1 MRSRDYGFD
10 MGLYKKYFAE
20 GREECVLFFVYKK
33 QGWQE
38 RDEEK

>member
-20 GREECVLFFVYKK
+20 GREECLVFCL
-33 QGWQE
+33 
-38 RDEEK
+38 